1 MVDHGDGLGQN
12 RKDGLANADSTE
24 PIKPSCREMH
34 SMSEPLDSDGYADFI
49 RRIREGDEAAAE
61 ELVKLYERE
70 IRLEIRTRLRLR
82 NPNLQRVFDSADV
95 CQSVLASFFVRA
107 AIGEF
112 DLEEPRQLIHLL
124 IGMARNKLAE
134 QVRFHQ
140 RRRRDVRRVDG
151 SEAGDILANPA
162 DETPSQVVAIRELFE
177 AVRERL
183 SEEELKV
190 AELRCQGLPWEAVA
204 AALGGTPEGRRKQL
218 SRAITRVEQEMGMNA
233 PDH

>member
-1 MVDHGDGLGQN
+1 
-12 RKDGLANADSTE
+12 
-24 PIKPSCREMH
+24 
-34 SMSEPLDSDGYADFI
+34 MSEPLDSDGYADFI

-95 CQSVLASFFVRA
+95 CQSVL
-107 AIGEF
+107 
-112 DLEEPRQLIHLL
+112 
-124 IGMARNKLAE
+124 ARNKLAE